1 MDNAVAQLAPWRQ
14 NKKGSHVVAARKS
27 VVIVEDNDSYRQL
40 LNIVIELDDR
50 LVVVGEATES
60 RGAVDVV
67 RKHLPDVIVLDV
79 QLADGSCAA
88 LIPALREVSP
98 QSRIIVHSADPDTPH
113 ENLGA
118 DGCFTKD
125 QGVLGL
131 VDVLVGAA
139 STVV

>member
-1 MDNAVAQLAPWRQ
+1 MDNGVPKTAPWKQ
-14 NKKGSHVVAARKS
+14 IKKGSHVVAARKS

-60 RGAVDVV
+60 RGAIDAVS
-67 RKHLPDVIVLDV
+67 KHQPDVIVLDV
-79 QLADGSCAA
+79 ELADGSCAA
-88 LIPALREVSP
+88 LIPQLREASP
-98 QSRIIVHSADPDTPH
+98 QSRIIVHSADPDTPR

-139 STVV
+139 SSVA